1 MLNISITN
9 FRKNLSAMLNQT
21 IRYNEPI
28 NIATK
33 SGNAVVLSEEEY
45 NGLIETLRLLSNP
58 EMKKRIIEARD
69 TPLEEC
75 IPEEKIKWSNPTFL
89 GFFFLYVNIHI
100 F

>member
-9 FRKNLSAMLNQT
+9 FRKNLFAMLEQT

-28 NIATK
+28 NVTTK
-33 SGNAVVLSEEEY
+33 SGNAVILSEEEY
-45 NGLIETLRLLSNP
+45 NGLVETLKILSNP

-75 IPEEKIKWSNPTFL
+75 IPEEEVEW
-89 GFFFLYVNIHI
+89 
-100 F
+100 